1 MHDIYLLQE
10 DLISMKQDRIGKI
23 HSSMYHQCKDRG
35 YAAPVDVL
43 MDIGVLRKQDY
54 ENWRNGRVD
63 YLERVCQCNLHKL
76 SEIMKEVRAYAKK
89 NELKPS
95 ETVYKQWGK
104 KRRVIKLRFSKSG
117 DPGVERGYSTHYVD
131 SKRIAELKE
140 EHRQK
145 ERAAN
150 TSKGDNDNEE
160 NKTID

>member
-1 MHDIYLLQE
+1 
-10 DLISMKQDRIGKI
+10 MKTDNVGRI

-76 SEIMKEVRAYAKK
+76 SEIMKEVRSYAGK

-104 KRRVIKLRFSKSG
+104 KGRVIKLRFSKSG
-117 DPGVERGYSTHYVD
+117 DPGIEKGYSTHYVD
-131 SKRIAELKE
+131 SKRTAELKE
-140 EHRQK
+140 ER
-145 ERAAN
+145 RL
-150 TSKGDNDNEE
+150 KGQAVNVAKGEDDHEE
-160 NKTID
+160 N